1 MFNRAQ
7 AFLFL
12 AITILIVSCSAVER
26 SSPLPT
32 LSVAFEPDYRPSK
45 KIIIFVHGLF
55 GDPVLSWTNRAGI
68 SWQQL
73 IRQDQAFERFSVARV
88 RYNTPLL
95 TRTSTIEEIA
105 TRVLRRLQDEGVF
118 NHDEIYFVSHSM
130 GGIIT
135 KRMLVALNRQSQK
148 EKLSRVKAALFIS
161 TPAQGSNIAEIGGWL
176 SSNPQ
181 LRDIRPADMNSFLQA
196 LENDW
201 GDLFRERRPS
211 RFPLSFCAYETKSTY
226 GAVIVPRTLA
236 ATYCD
241 QNPIAI
247 DENHSDIVKPVNAD
261 ADIYKWARA
270 RILETSNLAERR
282 SLQYSLGKTPYN
294 YKRGVIVEG
303 IEWQETYGEYEFSVR
318 NPNNDENI
326 SDVRLTLELPWAL
339 VKWQTISQQGCD
351 GLALSQDRD
360 NSFKVGNEHAIREV
374 IPFRTN
380 ILNIDI
386 SRMRANALCR
396 VNLIL
401 KTDSFRASDS
411 AIASAYRYESDASA
425 MSYYQK
431 ILVHDDGIAV
441 SIDSEI
447 LKGERKVSVIME
459 PERPIEFPPSKNRP
473 LTVEIPVSAIGT
485 IHDLAN
491 PIKPLGAGFVLDDPH
506 FVVTA
511 SSVVFDSGGN
521 LRWLVYV
528 TTDDTGLP
536 VILPIEAYQPIPF
549 TEIAI
554 MKIPAEKIPQGIL
567 TRGNSEKLDSGDLV
581 AYVELVLGEENK
593 RVFRPNANRIER
605 ITRQNGV
612 RTFVIRGPLKSEVVG
627 GPLLGG
633 GNTAVGIVTK
643 VNLEADNRS
652 TFYALDIQAIPKL
665 PK

>member
-12 AITILIVSCSAVER
+12 AITTLMLSCSAIER

-32 LSVAFEPDYRPSK
+32 FSIAFEPDDRSSK
-45 KIIIFVHGLF
+45 RIIIFVHGLF
-55 GDPVLSWTNRAGI
+55 GDPISSWTNQAGI
-68 SWQQL
+68 SWQEL
-73 IRQDQAFERFSVARV
+73 MRQDKAFERFSVARV
-88 RYNTPLL
+88 RYDTPLL

-105 TRVLRRLQDEGVF
+105 TRVLRRLEDEAVF
-118 NHDEIYFVSHSM
+118 NHEEIYFVTHSM

-135 KRMLVALNRQSQK
+135 KRMMTALNRQSQV
-148 EKLSRVKAALFIS
+148 EKLRRVKAVLFIS
-161 TPAQGSNIAEIGGWL
+161 TPAQGSNIAEIGSWL
-176 SSNPQ
+176 SLSPQ

-201 GDLFRERRPS
+201 GDLFRGRRPS

-226 GAVIVPRTLA
+226 GAVIVPRTLS

-247 DENHSDIVKPVNAD
+247 DENHADVVKPLNAD

-270 RILETSNLAERR
+270 RVLEASNLAERQ
-282 SLQYSLGKTPYN
+282 SLQYYFGKSPYN
-294 YKRGVIVEG
+294 YRRGVIVEG
-303 IEWQETYGEYEFSVR
+303 IEWQETYGEYEFLVR
-318 NPNNDENI
+318 NTNAGENI
-326 SDVRLTLELPWAL
+326 NDVRLRLELPWVL
-339 VKWQTISQQGCD
+339 VKWQIVSSQGCD

-360 NSFKVGNEHAIREV
+360 NTFKVGNEQAIREV

-380 ILNIDI
+380 ILEINI
-386 SRMRANALCR
+386 SRMRADAVCR

-401 KTDSFRASDS
+401 NNGSLRASNP
-411 AIASAYRYESDASA
+411 AIESTYRYDSDSTS
-425 MSYYQK
+425 MSYYRK
-431 ILVHDDGIAV
+431 ILVNDDGITVRVDAEL
-441 SIDSEI
+441 S
-447 LKGERKVSVIME
+447 KGERMVSEIME
-459 PERPIEFPPSKNRP
+459 PERPIEFERP
-473 LTVEIPVSAIGT
+473 KAQPLNIAIPVSAIGT

-511 SSVVFDSGGN
+511 SSILFDPGGN
-521 LRWLVYV
+521 LRQLVYV
-528 TTDDTGLP
+528 TTDDAGLP

-593 RVFRPNANRIER
+593 RVFRPNANRIQR

-633 GNTAVGIVTK
+633 GNTVVGIVTK